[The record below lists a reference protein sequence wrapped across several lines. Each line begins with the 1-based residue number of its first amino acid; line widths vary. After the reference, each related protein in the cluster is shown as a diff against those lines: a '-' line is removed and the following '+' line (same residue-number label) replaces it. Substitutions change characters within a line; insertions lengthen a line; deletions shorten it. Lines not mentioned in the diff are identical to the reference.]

1 MIARIWRGVTREAD
15 KDTYFEYLQKTGL
28 KEYASITGNQGVWVL
43 RRVDDG
49 KSEFTLISLWD
60 SWDAIKAFAG
70 PDPEKA
76 VFYPEDD
83 KVLAGKRPA
92 REPLRSPVM
101 PVSMSVKGMLRQP
114 FSFEGTTQLLGC
126 PPQRRSSRSRLSFCE
141 CIVALQMR

>member
-28 KEYASITGNQGVWVL
+28 KEYASIPGNQGVWVL

-70 PDPEKA
+70 PEYENA
-76 VFYPEDD
+76 VYYPEDE
-83 KVLAGKRPA
+83 KFLLERGRRVTHYEVLASPKR
-92 REPLRSPVM
+92 
-101 PVSMSVKGMLRQP
+101 
-114 FSFEGTTQLLGC
+114 
-126 PPQRRSSRSRLSFCE
+126 
-141 CIVALQMR
+141 